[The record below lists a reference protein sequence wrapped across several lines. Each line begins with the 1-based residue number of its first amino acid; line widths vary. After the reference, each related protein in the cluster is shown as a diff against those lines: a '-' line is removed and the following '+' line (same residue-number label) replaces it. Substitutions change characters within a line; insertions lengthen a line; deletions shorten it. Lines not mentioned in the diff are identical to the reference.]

1 MPGLRCPGHLT
12 WPGTLIYKPDDACE
26 RGEEMKKLFIFAVAV
41 LFVVTYAGSGFA
53 GDMEVL
59 GVKFP
64 GEKVVNGKTLTLNGV
79 AYLKKLFIKVYAV
92 GFYLE
97 KPTKDAKEVIESEQ
111 MKQMY
116 THYLTDM
123 ATAKKLREGFIELME
138 ENNPPGLIE
147 KHKADI
153 ETYTSWFDKDMA
165 PGKTSVTTY
174 VPGKGLTLEWQG
186 EVKGTMP
193 GSEFAQ
199 MYFRYQVGEKADKK
213 LKKGLLGE

>member
-1 MPGLRCPGHLT
+1 
-12 WPGTLIYKPDDACE
+12 
-26 RGEEMKKLFIFAVAV
+26 MKKI
-41 LFVVTYAGSGFA
+41 FVVSVAALFLMVFAGVGYA

-64 GEKVVNGKTLTLNGV
+64 GEKVVNGKTLKLNGV

-92 GFYLE
+92 GLYLE
-97 KPTKDAKEVIESEQ
+97 KPTKEGEEVIESEQ
-111 MKQMY
+111 VKQMY

-123 ATAKKLREGFIELME
+123 AKAKKLQDGFIDLIE
-138 ENNPPGLIE
+138 ENNTPELVQA
-147 KHKADI
+147 HKADI
-153 ETYTSWFDKDMA
+153 EKYTSWFDKDMA

-186 EVKGTMP
+186 ETKGTIP

-199 MYFRYQVGEKADKK
+199 MYFRYQVGEKASKK
-213 LKKGLLGE
+213 LKKGLLGQ

>member
-1 MPGLRCPGHLT
+1 MRK
-12 WPGTLIYKPDDACE
+12 IIIVSVAA
-26 RGEEMKKLFIFAVAV
+26 LF
-41 LFVVTYAGSGFA
+41 LVVFTGVGFA
-53 GDMEVL
+53 SDMEVL

-79 AYLKKLFIKVYAV
+79 AYLKKFFIKVYAV
-92 GFYLE
+92 GLYLE
-97 KPTKDAKEVIESEQ
+97 KPTKDGQEVIESEQ
-111 MKQMY
+111 VKQMY

-123 ATAKKLREGFIELME
+123 AKAKKLRDGFIELIE
-138 ENNPPGLIE
+138 ENNPPELVQAHKGDIE
-147 KHKADI
+147 K
-153 ETYTSWFDKDMA
+153 YTSWFDKDMV

-186 EVKGTMP
+186 EVKGTIP

-213 LKKGLLGE
+213 LKKGLLGQ